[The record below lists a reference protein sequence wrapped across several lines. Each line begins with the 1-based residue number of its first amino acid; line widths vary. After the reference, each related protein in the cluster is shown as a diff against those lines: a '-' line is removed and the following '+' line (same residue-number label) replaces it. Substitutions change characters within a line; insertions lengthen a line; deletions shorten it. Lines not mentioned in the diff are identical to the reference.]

1 MAKKDFYEI
10 LGVPRNADEAELK
23 KAYRKMAIK
32 YHPDKNPGDKA
43 SEEKFKEA
51 AEAYEVLSDKDKRSR
66 YDQFGHAGMGNS
78 GGGYGGGG
86 FGGGMNMEDI
96 FSQFGDIFGS
106 GSFGGGFG
114 RGSGGGGRRVN
125 RGTNLRV
132 KVKLNLEEIANGVQK
147 KIKVN
152 KYISCNTCHGTG
164 AEGASGFSNCSTCH
178 GSGQVTRITDTIL
191 GRMQTTTTCPHC
203 GGEGKTIKNK
213 CNTCF
218 GDGIVKGEEVIEINI
233 PAGVSDE
240 MQLSMNG
247 KGNAAARGGI
257 PGDLIIAIEEEP
269 HQQLKRDGI
278 NLHFDL
284 HISFIDAALGTSIE
298 VPTIDG
304 KARIK
309 IEPGTQ
315 GGKVLRLRDKGLPDI
330 NNTRLKGDLL
340 VDINV
345 WTPKHLSPEE
355 KTVLEKLRSSENFH
369 PKPDK
374 NDKSFYEKMKDYFH

>member
-1 MAKKDFYEI
+1 MAKRDFYEI
-10 LGVPRNADEAELK
+10 LGVPRNADEAEIK
-23 KAYRKMAIK
+23 KAYRKMALK
-32 YHPDKNPGDKA
+32 HHPDKNPGDKA
-43 SEEKFKEA
+43 SEERFKEA
-51 AEAYEVLSDKDKRSR
+51 AEAYEILSDKGKRQR
-66 YDQFGHAGMGNS
+66 YDQFGHAGMGN
-78 GGGYGGGG
+78 GGGHGAGG
-86 FGGGMNMEDI
+86 FGGGMSMDDI

-106 GSFGGGFG
+106 GGFGGGFG
-114 RGSGGGGRRVN
+114 RSSGGGRRVN

-132 KVKLNLEEIANGVQK
+132 KVKLTLEEIANGIQK

-152 KYISCNTCHGTG
+152 KYISCTSCHGTG
-164 AEGASGFSNCSTCH
+164 AEHGSGFSNCSTCH
-178 GSGQVTRITDTIL
+178 GSGHVTRVTDTIL

-269 HQQLKRDGI
+269 HAHLKRDGI

-284 HISFIDAALGTSIE
+284 HISFIDAALGTAIE

-330 NNTRLKGDLL
+330 NNNRHRGDIL

-345 WTPKHLSPEE
+345 WTPKHLSSEE
-355 KTVLEKLRSSENFH
+355 RSVLEKLKDSENFK

-374 NDKSFYEKMKDYFH
+374 NDKSFFEKMKDYFH